1 MCGSLTH
8 INPPRVLTSR
18 QVHGGNKEHLYG
30 FIRDL
35 ASLIYWQNLPL
46 SACPQLILV
55 LLLCARHQ
63 GEQNRRSLDP
73 CPPGLYNLV
82 SEAGQ
87 GRSQPT
93 AVDAPLKG

>member
-46 SACPQLILV
+46 SACPSADFSAAV
-55 LLLCARHQ
+55 VRSAP
-63 GEQNRRSLDP
+63 RR
-73 CPPGLYNLV
+73 
-82 SEAGQ
+82 
-87 GRSQPT
+87 T
-93 AVDAPLKG
+93 K